1 MFLLLLASGCTSV
14 KLRLPAD
21 EAPTGGGRIVYRGTR
36 TDTAMLGPSAVL
48 FGDAVKH
55 PTRAQSCKFA
65 VLLPY
70 YILDI
75 PFSFALDTICLPWDA
90 VVAAQSEDSADDG
103 KNTGETLWDD
113 SVW

>member
-90 VVAAQSEDSADDG
+90 VVAAQS
-103 KNTGETLWDD
+103 
-113 SVW
+113 